1 MSCEDGTV
9 TSIPEVSRFFEMVTR
24 IHTDDHDAP
33 RIHARYGE
41 AEAAVGIRYFGLLY
55 GRLPP
60 RALGLMVEGMALHQG
75 ELLAAWHRAWRGE
88 GPGNIPPLD

>member
-9 TSIPEVSRFFEMVTR
+9 TSIPEVFRFFGMVTR
-24 IHTDDHDAP
+24 IHADDHDAP
-33 RIHARYGE
+33 HIHARYGE
-41 AEAAVGIRYFGLLY
+41 AAVGLRYFGFLY

-60 RALGLMVEGMALHQG
+60 RALGLVVEWVALHQG
-75 ELLAAWHRAWRGE
+75 ELLAAWQRAWPGE